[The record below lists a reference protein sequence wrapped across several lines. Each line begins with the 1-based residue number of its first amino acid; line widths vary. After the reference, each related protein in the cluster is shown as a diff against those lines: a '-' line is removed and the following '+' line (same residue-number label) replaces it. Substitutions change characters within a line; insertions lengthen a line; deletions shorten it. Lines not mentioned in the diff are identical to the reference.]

1 MLIIPAVDIKD
12 GKVVR
17 LYQGDFNKESRYDQE
32 PLQAAVY
39 WQNQGAKLI
48 HVVDLNGALEGK
60 PVNKQILIRIIK
72 GVSIDVEVGGG
83 LREPEVVRE
92 LLDAGAA
99 RVTLGSKVFS
109 DFSFLDNFSSDLAQ
123 KISVSVDAKFMNIR
137 KEKGVVSDIT
147 LDVANSG
154 WKDSKTISLKEC
166 FAQIHK
172 KGARFVNFTNIK
184 LDGTLSGV
192 DIDAVKA
199 VLLCA
204 KNYPDLKVI
213 ASGGV
218 GSITDIEK
226 LKKIPDLFGVIVGK
240 ALYEGKLDFKEAN
253 RIAQGK

>member
-17 LYQGDFNKESRYDQE
+17 LYQGDFNKESRYSQE
-32 PLQAAVY
+32 PLQAAMH
-39 WQNQGAKLI
+39 WQGQGAKLI

-60 PVNKQILIRIIK
+60 PVNKQILIKIIK

-83 LREPEVVRE
+83 LREPEVVNE

-109 DFSFLDNFSSDLAQ
+109 DFSFLDNFPLNLSG
-123 KISVSVDAKFMNIR
+123 KISVSVDAKFMSIKN
-137 KEKGVVSDIT
+137 EKGVASDIT
-147 LDVANSG
+147 MDVANSG
-154 WKDSKTISLKEC
+154 WKTSKQISLKESLS
-166 FAQIHK
+166 QIYK
-172 KGARFVNFTNIK
+172 KGVRFVNFTNIK

-204 KNYPDLKVI
+204 KDYPGLKII

-218 GSITDIEK
+218 GSIKDIER
-226 LKKIPDLFGVIVGK
+226 LKEIPGLFGVIVGK

-253 RIAQGK
+253 RIAEGN

>member
-12 GKVVR
+12 GQVVR
-17 LYQGDFNKESRYDQE
+17 LYQGDFTKESRYSQE
-32 PLQAAVY
+32 PLVAAIH
-39 WQNQGAKLI
+39 WQSLGAKLI

-60 PVNKQILIRIIK
+60 SVNKQILIKIIK
-72 GVSIDVEVGGG
+72 GTSIDVEVGGG
-83 LREPEVVRE
+83 LREPKVVNE

-123 KISVSVDAKFMNIR
+123 KISVSVDAKFM
-137 KEKGVVSDIT
+137 KLKKDKGVVSDIAV
-147 LDVANSG
+147 DVANSG
-154 WKDSKTISLKEC
+154 WKTSKEISLKDC
-166 FAQIHK
+166 FAQIYK
-172 KGARFVNFTNIK
+172 KGVRFVNFTNIK
-184 LDGTLSGV
+184 LDGTMSGV

-204 KNYPDLKVI
+204 KDYQGLNVI
-213 ASGGV
+213 VSGGV
-218 GSITDIEK
+218 GSIADIEK